1 MANRPNR
8 HRAPVIVIAA
18 VLLHGILLSVS
29 PAQAVDVQLAWDPSP
44 SPQATG
50 YLLYYGTASGQYS
63 ESVDTGQA
71 TTAAL
76 SGLQAGQTYYFAV
89 LAYDAAGDYSP
100 FSNEAIYDPSQAG
113 ITFAVH
119 AGGDAHTDATG
130 VKYQADTR
138 FSGGNTY
145 TTSAAIAGT
154 ADDALYQSERYGNF
168 SYTIPVANGDYVVTL
183 KFAEIYW
190 TRVGQRVFNVFIG
203 QEPVLRNVDIV
214 ARVGPSTAY
223 DASVPAHVSNG
234 VLTIRFQSV
243 VDNAKVSALVVEPA
257 TLIFAVNAGGP
268 AYTDANGLK
277 YQADAQFSGGLTAKT
292 SAAIAGT
299 PDTPLYQSER
309 YGNFSYSIPVPAGDY
324 LVTLKFAEIYWT
336 QVGQRVF
343 NVLVQGTTVLSK
355 LDLVARVGPKVAYD
369 VSVPTHVTTGP
380 LTLTFQTVID
390 NAKISAIEVVRW

>member
-1 MANRPNR
+1 MSHGR
-8 HRAPVIVIAA
+8 HRYPALVIV
-18 VLLHGILLSVS
+18 VGCLSWISLTAS
-29 PAQAVDVQLAWDPSP
+29 PALAVDVQLAWDRSP

-63 ESVDTGQA
+63 VSLDTGQA
-71 TTAAL
+71 TTAAV

-89 LAYDAAGDYSP
+89 LAYDVSGNHSP
-100 FSNEAIYDPSQAG
+100 FSNEAIYDSTQAG

-119 AGGDAHTDATG
+119 AGGDAYTDASDL
-130 VKYQADTR
+130 KYQADTR
-138 FSGGNTY
+138 FSGGDTY

-154 ADDALYQSERYGNF
+154 MDDALYQSERYGNF

-203 QEPVLRNVDIV
+203 QEPVLRNFDIV

-223 DASVPAHVSNG
+223 DVSVPAHVSNG
-234 VLTIRFQSV
+234 VLTLSFESV
-243 VDNAKVSALVVEPA
+243 VDDAKVSALVVRPA
-257 TLIFAVNAGGP
+257 TLVFAVNAGGQ
-268 AYTDANGLK
+268 AYTGANGLT
-277 YQADAQFSGGLTAKT
+277 YQADARFSGGGTFKT

-299 PDTPLYQSER
+299 PNDPLYQSER
-309 YGNFSYSIPVPAGDY
+309 YGKTFSYSIPVPSGDY

-336 QVGQRVF
+336 QAGQRVF

-355 LDLVARVGPKVAYD
+355 LDLIARVGPKAAYD
-369 VSVPTHVTTGP
+369 VSVPAHVTTGP
-380 LTLTFQTVID
+380 LTLTFQAVIN
-390 NAKISAIEVVRW
+390 NAKVSAIEVVRW